1 MPCPAW
7 FRMTP
12 VEFPGLAAWKLRYLE
27 RNCMSRRVLGLKR
40 SIGRDYNPVPISLSL
55 IEGTCASGTIRS
67 APALQ
72 AHPGVSTG
80 RLPPTHMSRMLRTW
94 PREQA
99 SPHAGFQVDLKGQ
112 VALVT
117 GASRGIGRAIA
128 VRLASCGATVV
139 GVARSLEG
147 LQATLQA
154 IHDAG
159 GTAEGFAADVAD
171 SSEVKRIVDEVEAK
185 YQRISVLVNNA
196 GITRD
201 GLMLRME
208 DDAWQEVIDTNLK
221 GTFLF
226 SRAVGVVMMRA
237 RCGRII
243 NISSVAGLVG
253 NPGQANYAASKAGVI
268 GFSKTVARELAAR
281 GITVNVIAPGFITT
295 DMTDVLPDK
304 IKTEV
309 KERIP
314 LRRFGTPDD
323 IADLVCYL
331 ASPGASYLTGQVIA
345 VDGGLTV

>member
-1 MPCPAW
+1 MA
-7 FRMTP
+7 
-12 VEFPGLAAWKLRYLE
+12 E
-27 RNCMSRRVLGLKR
+27 
-40 SIGRDYNPVPISLSL
+40 
-55 IEGTCASGTIRS
+55 
-67 APALQ
+67 
-72 AHPGVSTG
+72 GVS
-80 RLPPTHMSRMLRTW
+80 
-94 PREQA
+94 A

-128 VRLASCGATVV
+128 VRLASYGATVV

-159 GTAEGFAADVAD
+159 GTAEGFAANVAD
-171 SSEVKRIVDEVEAK
+171 STEVKRIVDEVEAK

-208 DDAWQEVIDTNLK
+208 DDAWQEVLDTNLK

-237 RCGRII
+237 RYGRII

>member
-1 MPCPAW
+1 M
-7 FRMTP
+7 
-12 VEFPGLAAWKLRYLE
+12 
-27 RNCMSRRVLGLKR
+27 
-40 SIGRDYNPVPISLSL
+40 
-55 IEGTCASGTIRS
+55 
-67 APALQ
+67 
-72 AHPGVSTG
+72 
-80 RLPPTHMSRMLRTW
+80 
-94 PREQA
+94 
-99 SPHAGFQVDLKGQ
+99 
-112 VALVT
+112 
-117 GASRGIGRAIA
+117 
-128 VRLASCGATVV
+128 
-139 GVARSLEG
+139 GVARTLEG

-159 GTAEGFAADVAD
+159 GTAEGMAANVAD

-208 DDAWQEVIDTNLK
+208 DDAWQEVLDTNLK

-226 SRAVGVVMMRA
+226 SRAVGAVMMRA
-237 RCGRII
+237 RYGRII

-268 GFSKTVARELAAR
+268 GFSKTVARELASR
-281 GITVNVIAPGFITT
+281 KITVNVIAPGFITT
-295 DMTDVLPDK
+295 DMTDVLPEK

-323 IADLVCYL
+323 IANLVCFL
-331 ASPGASYLTGQVIA
+331 ASPAASYITGQVIA